1 MNIQEVLKAKE
12 NEQLFLLG
20 NEATVRGALE
30 SGVGIAATYPG
41 TPSSE
46 IGDVF
51 SKIAEDA
58 GIYFEFSTN
67 EKVALEVAAAASV
80 SGIRSFTFMK
90 HVGLNVASDSF
101 MSIPYTSVEAGMVIL
116 SADDPSMFSSQNE
129 QDNRHYARLA
139 NIPMVEPSNPQEIKD
154 LMKYC
159 YDLSEQFKIPILMRT
174 TTRVSHMRG
183 VVNTGDVIKPEG
195 KGFFKRD
202 PKRFVPVPSTAMV
215 MHKVLVEKM
224 DKLKQITNNSP
235 LNQIFNRNGKVGVIT
250 SGGAFNYV
258 MDVIVENQLEVNV
271 LKLTLSYPFPDELVL
286 KFIKDLD
293 TVMVV
298 EEVDPIM
305 ENEILSIIGK
315 NGMKKAVHGKLDGTL
330 PMIYEYSPNII
341 LDAMENVLAKDL
353 IKYNTDE
360 SQIKLPERPPTLCP
374 GCPHRAAYFS
384 VKRAAKLLNLDDVI
398 YPTDI
403 GCYTLGVSSPYNAA
417 DYLLSMGS
425 SIGTSCGFS
434 KATNQRIVSF
444 IGDSTFFHAGIPP
457 LINAV
462 HNKDRFVL
470 VILDNRTTAMTGGQ
484 SNPGLPVDGMG
495 LESPEISIEQIVK
508 ATGVQFLRTINPLS
522 VKRSQETFKDALEFE
537 GVSVVIS
544 KYPCMLIKKGKPGEN
559 FLEVNQDKCDAC
571 SVCLEELSCTAIFT
585 DEDGSVHID
594 PQLCNKC
601 NVCVQVCPEK
611 AIGLKK

>member
-1 MNIQEVLKAKE
+1 MNIKEILTSDE

-30 SGVGIAATYPG
+30 AGVGLASTYPG

-51 SKIAEDA
+51 SRIAADA
-58 GIYFEFSTN
+58 GMYFEFSTN
-67 EKVALEVAAAASV
+67 EKVALEVAAAAAASEV
-80 SGIRSFTFMK
+80 RSFTFMK
-90 HVGLNVASDSF
+90 HVGLNVASDSL
-101 MSIPYTSVEAGMVIL
+101 MSVAYTGVEGGMVIL

-139 NIPMVEPSNPQEIKD
+139 NIPMVEPSNPQEIKE
-154 LMKYC
+154 LMKYS
-159 YDLSEQFKIPILMRT
+159 YQLSEKFKLPVLMRT

-183 VVNTGDVIKPEG
+183 VVTTGILGEKKN

-215 MHKVLVEKM
+215 MHKILVEKM
-224 DKLKQITNNSP
+224 EKLKNLTNNSP
-235 LNQIFNRNGKVGVIT
+235 FNKEFDRKGKVGVIT

-258 MDVIVENQLEVNV
+258 MDAVDENHLNVNV
-271 LKLTLSYPFPDELVL
+271 LKITLSYPFPDELVL
-286 KFIKDLD
+286 KFIEDLE
-293 TVMVV
+293 TVLVV

-305 ENEILSIIGK
+305 EKEVLSIIGENGLKK
-315 NGMKKAVHGKLDGTL
+315 NVHGKLDGTL

-341 LDAMENVLAKDL
+341 LNAMEKIFNKDL
-353 IKYNTDE
+353 KTYDISTCE
-360 SQIKLPERPPTLCP
+360 IPIPERPPTLCP
-374 GCPHRAAYFS
+374 GCPHRAAYYS
-384 VKRAAKLLNLDDVI
+384 VKNAVKSLKIENVI

-403 GCYTLGVSSPYNAA
+403 GCYTLGVASPYNAA

-434 KATNQRIVSF
+434 KATDQSVISF

-462 HNKDRFVL
+462 HNKNNFVL

-484 SNPGLPVDGMG
+484 PHPGLPVDGMG
-495 LESPEISIEQIVK
+495 WEAPEISIEEIVK
-508 ATGVQFLRTINPLS
+508 AMGVKFLRTINPLS
-522 VKRSQETFKDALEFE
+522 VKKSQEIFEEAIEFK

-544 KYPCMLIKKGKPGEN
+544 KHPCMLIKRKKSEAVLGVK
-559 FLEVNQDKCDAC
+559 QDKCDRCA
-571 SVCLEELSCTAIFT
+571 VCLEELACTAIYT
-585 DEDGSVHID
+585 DEDGSVKID
-594 PQLCNKC
+594 SQLCNKC
-601 NVCVQVCPEK
+601 NVCVQVCPER
-611 AIGLKK
+611 AIGVKF